1 MIRLIYCLTLWSLIG
16 VVIGMSH
23 TYDSE
28 DAYAANI
35 SFDKGQTEI
44 LFEDKVCSSEAQT
57 SNLISYHQI
66 INSVA
71 KKYHIEPS
79 LVYAMIEVESSWKSR
94 AVSRKGARGL
104 MQLMPSTAKQ
114 MNVKNPFNPE
124 ENIEGGIK
132 YLRYL
137 LNRFNGDLAVALAA
151 YNAGPQKVE
160 RFGGIPPIKETEQ
173 YVKKVILTHIDNYL
187 YNYEPNSNIL
197 M

>member
-1 MIRLIYCLTLWSLIG
+1 MLWCLIG

-28 DAYAANI
+28 NAYMANI
-35 SFDKGQTEI
+35 AFDNRQSEI
-44 LFEDKVCSSEAQT
+44 LFEDKVCSNDAQG
-57 SNLISYHQI
+57 SNLISYHKI
-66 INSVA
+66 INSMA
-71 KKYHIEPS
+71 KKYQIEPS
-79 LVYAMIEVESSWKSR
+79 LVYAMIEVESSWKSK
-94 AVSRKGARGL
+94 AVSQKGARGL
-104 MQLMPSTAKQ
+104 MQLMPSTARQ
-114 MNVKNPFNPE
+114 MNVKNPFNPA

-137 LNRFNGDLAVALAA
+137 LNRFNGDLAVSLAA

-173 YVKKVILTHIDNYL
+173 YVKKVILNHIDNYS
-187 YNYEPNSNIL
+187 YNDEVNSNIL